1 MRLFTRTAIA
11 VVAASIATAG
21 LIAPAQAAGAKPGA
35 SCAMSGM
42 VMTAK
47 NLTYVCQKST
57 AGKTV
62 WSQGLKPGKAP
73 LTIKDGWAKAADTGM
88 SGAFGMIMNPTTKPI
103 TVIGATSPYAKA
115 IQTHEM
121 VMKDG
126 AMVMSEK
133 PGGFVIP
140 AKGSFEL
147 KPGGN
152 HLMFMGITKPI
163 KAGALVPLTLIT
175 KDGATV
181 TVKVMAKPYVGA
193 NETYDPNA
201 STGMSMG

>member
-1 MRLFTRTAIA
+1 MRLFTRTAVA
-11 VVAASIATAG
+11 VVATSIATVG
-21 LIAPAQAAGAKPGA
+21 LIAPAQAASPKPGS

-42 VMTAK
+42 VMPTK
-47 NLTYVCQKST
+47 TMTYVCQKNA
-57 AGKTV
+57 AGKAV
-62 WSQGLKPGKAP
+62 WSQGLKPGKTP

-88 SGAFGMIMNPTTKPI
+88 SGAFGIIKNPTSKPI
-103 TVIGATSPYAKA
+103 TVIGATSPYATA

-126 AMVMSEK
+126 AMVMAEK

-140 AKGSFEL
+140 PKGSFEL

-163 KAGALVPLTLIT
+163 KAGAMVPITLIT

-181 TVKVMAKPYVGA
+181 TVKVMAKTYVGA